1 MITLRQFFIVLL
13 ALTALVVLVVATYSA
28 YELTPE
34 RRARREARQLE
45 RRARRVAVSLER
57 LLDEM
62 YFGKPHAEMR
72 REEIEY
78 YIKRQKQL
86 DAELEEIACHCGDMS
101 GVGHHSVRPH
111 KWEECLY
118 HKLSVEVLWQ
128 LGGEVVGET
137 CAGGVTPMITLRKFF
152 VVLLALTTL
161 VVAAYAVYEMTPERR
176 AERRARR
183 VAARLKR
190 LLDNSIEKHPEM
202 EVSDK
207 IRSGERVGRLFEE
220 LAKAACR
227 CKQPVDGIAQ
237 SVAHK
242 EGCLYSELHKEVL
255 AHWVEVEGK
264 RIEER
269 ARRALEESRR

>member
-1 MITLRQFFIVLL
+1 MITLRKFFIVLL
-13 ALTALVVLVVATYSA
+13 ALTTLVVVAAYTV

-45 RRARRVAVSLER
+45 R
-57 LLDEM
+57 
-62 YFGKPHAEMR
+62 P
-72 REEIEY
+72 
-78 YIKRQKQL
+78 
-86 DAELEEIACHCGDMS
+86 
-101 GVGHHSVRPH
+101 
-111 KWEECLY
+111 
-118 HKLSVEVLWQ
+118 
-128 LGGEVVGET
+128 
-137 CAGGVTPMITLRKFF
+137 
-152 VVLLALTTL
+152 
-161 VVAAYAVYEMTPERR
+161 
-176 AERRARR
+176 ARR

-190 LLDNSIEKHPEM
+190 LLDYSIEKHPEM

-269 ARRALEESRR
+269 ARRALEESRQ